1 MELASRGIEVHLYD
15 KNERCVTQASAQNE
29 GKIHLGYVY
38 ANDRSLRTA
47 RKMIEGALSF
57 APLMRRWIGG
67 AVDALPVSSPFYYAV
82 HKASILTVDEIES
95 HLASCQ
101 ALALENRRNTKTDY
115 FGLDPCVRPARLADA
130 ECDSLFNARLVSAAF
145 RTSEIAIDPEP
156 LAKAVRARLA
166 ADSRIQ
172 CRLGS
177 FVHGAE
183 PMADGVWIE
192 WQNANKRAR
201 QKYDHVV
208 NSLWEGRLTVDQTA
222 GVKPARPWI
231 YRVKYNLRLR
241 SSQPSNTI
249 PSVTIVLGPFGDIV
263 AYDTENFYLSWYP
276 VGMRGASSELAPPD
290 WPLAVDET
298 VSMEIRRGTVEG
310 LGTIVPSVA
319 QFCSGNV
326 QACQLKGGIIFA
338 WGESDIDDAVSGLH
352 ERYKIGPQSHG
363 RYHTIDTGKLTTAP
377 LFANEMA
384 DRITQIP

>member
-1 MELASRGIEVHLYD
+1 MAKREQ
-15 KNERCVTQASAQNE
+15 T
-29 GKIHLGYVY
+29 
-38 ANDRSLRTA
+38 
-47 RKMIEGALSF
+47 
-57 APLMRRWIGG
+57 
-67 AVDALPVSSPFYYAV
+67 
-82 HKASILTVDEIES
+82 
-95 HLASCQ
+95 
-101 ALALENRRNTKTDY
+101 
-115 FGLDPCVRPARLADA
+115 
-130 ECDSLFNARLVSAAF
+130 SAA
-145 RTSEIAIDPEP
+145 EI
-156 LAKAVRARLA
+156 R
-166 ADSRIQ
+166 S
-172 CRLGS
+172 
-177 FVHGAE
+177 
-183 PMADGVWIE
+183 
-192 WQNANKRAR
+192 
-201 QKYDHVV
+201 VV

>member
-1 MELASRGIEVHLYD
+1 MRVAVLGAGLQGACVAMELASRGIEVHLYD

-201 QKYDHVV
+201 QKYD
-208 NSLWEGRLTVDQTA
+208 
-222 GVKPARPWI
+222 
-231 YRVKYNLRLR
+231 
-241 SSQPSNTI
+241 
-249 PSVTIVLGPFGDIV
+249 
-263 AYDTENFYLSWYP
+263 
-276 VGMRGASSELAPPD
+276 
-290 WPLAVDET
+290 
-298 VSMEIRRGTVEG
+298 
-310 LGTIVPSVA
+310 
-319 QFCSGNV
+319 
-326 QACQLKGGIIFA
+326 
-338 WGESDIDDAVSGLH
+338 
-352 ERYKIGPQSHG
+352 QS
-363 RYHTIDTGKLTTAP
+363 
-377 LFANEMA
+377 
-384 DRITQIP
+384 